1 MLLRN
6 TGVSAYDAFEDEQ
19 LSNEYKFKINNFALD
34 VNGLV
39 NKSLYDLVSLS
50 FDFMD
55 IDEKVS
61 FLLEENEIA
70 VSGIVNEEEYP
81 VSNIIYNEV
90 KL

>member
-1 MLLRN
+1 
-6 TGVSAYDAFEDEQ
+6 
-19 LSNEYKFKINNFALD
+19 
-34 VNGLV
+34 
-39 NKSLYDLVSLS
+39 
-50 FDFMD
+50 MD